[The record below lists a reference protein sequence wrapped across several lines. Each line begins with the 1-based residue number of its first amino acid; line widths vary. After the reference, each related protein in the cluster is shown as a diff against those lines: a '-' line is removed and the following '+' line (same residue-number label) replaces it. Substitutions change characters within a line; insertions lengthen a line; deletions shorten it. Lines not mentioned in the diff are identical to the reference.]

1 MEPRDDVRE
10 ALLQIQRKLGQAA
23 VASATSQPAPAPQ
36 PFHTLPGAE
45 DLPTFAAFI
54 AHRQNRTEP
63 HKSSRLSSTRQ
74 TDPPSIQQSVLAVIY
89 GAAVTAVPVVC

>member
-23 VASATSQPAPAPQ
+23 VASATSQPAAVPQ

-54 AHRQNRTEP
+54 AHRQNRASIFMLEFVELQSDRHVSLSMP
-63 HKSSRLSSTRQ
+63 HSPSLS
-74 TDPPSIQQSVLAVIY
+74 L
-89 GAAVTAVPVVC
+89 

>member
-63 HKSSRLSSTRQ
+63 RKSSRLSSSRQ
-74 TDPPSIQQSVLAVIY
+74 TDTASIQQSVHAVIS
-89 GAAVTAVPVVC
+89 GAVTVVTVVC